1 MGRVTVT
8 SRHSAIIVARRTS
21 GASDPVLLGR
31 RIRQAKKRGEFAFF
45 CSSHQI
51 HTRKAYDL
59 IAIADAVDS
68 DFLQESV
75 VQEIGWSKARLIAER
90 AGTEPKVSHAIAF
103 ARSNTL
109 AALTAYFQQDGNGKA
124 LVTKS
129 FHLTRSQADELDA
142 ALVKAGAQRRKGRM
156 NGRTDALM
164 SIARNYTQSITAKPS
179 RRIA

>member
-1 MGRVTVT
+1 MT

-90 AGTEPKVSHAIAF
+90 AHTKPDARRAIAF

-109 AALTAYFQQDGNGKA
+109 PALTAYFQQEGKA
-124 LVTKS
+124 W
-129 FHLTRSQADELDA
+129 RSSP
-142 ALVKAGAQRRKGRM
+142 KAS
-156 NGRTDALM
+156 T
-164 SIARNYTQSITAKPS
+164 
-179 RRIA
+179 